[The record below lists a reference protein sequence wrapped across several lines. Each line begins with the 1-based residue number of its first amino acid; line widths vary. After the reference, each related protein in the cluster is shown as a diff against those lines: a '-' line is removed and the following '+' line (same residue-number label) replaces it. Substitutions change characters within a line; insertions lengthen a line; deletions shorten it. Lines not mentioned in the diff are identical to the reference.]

1 MVEEEQASQ
10 EAEESSSGSQA
21 EQAADAEQV
30 ESAQESR
37 EVSKDARMWAML
49 CHLLAIFTGFLA
61 PLIIWLIK
69 KDEDPFVDEHGKEA
83 LNFQITVCIALFV
96 SAILT
101 MVCIGFFMLMAVVI
115 GNIVFCV
122 LATVKANKGEPYR
135 YPVSIRFIK

>member
-10 EAEESSSGSQA
+10 EAEESSSGGQA
-21 EQAADAEQV
+21 EQAAAAEQV

-37 EVSKDARMWAML
+37 EVSKDARTWAML

-69 KDEDPFVDEHGKEA
+69 KDEDPFIDEHGKEA
-83 LNFQITVCIALFV
+83 LNFQITVCIAMFV
-96 SAILT
+96 SGILT
-101 MVCIGFFMLMAVVI
+101 MVCIGVILLLAVIVANVI
-115 GNIVFCV
+115 FCV